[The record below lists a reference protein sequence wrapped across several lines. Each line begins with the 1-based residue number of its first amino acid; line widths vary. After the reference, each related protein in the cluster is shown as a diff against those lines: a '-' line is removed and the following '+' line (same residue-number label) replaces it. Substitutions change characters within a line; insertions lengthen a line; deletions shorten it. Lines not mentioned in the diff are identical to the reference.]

1 MLRSRGA
8 SQHAESAEAHVPY
21 KDVWPAPV
29 VEVHKA
35 PSHVETYKVVD
46 AYEAEHYIGPLVD
59 VWPAFGG
66 MQGVVHELDT
76 HQAQQECDDVEVDV
90 HEHKALNDVH
100 PTDAKE
106 YLGHRLSLL
115 VCYLTPH
122 VVVV

>member
-1 MLRSRGA
+1 MLGSRGA

-29 VEVHKA
+29 VEVHEA

-66 MQGVVHELDT
+66 VQGVVHELDA

-90 HEHKALNDVH
+90 HEDKALNDVH
-100 PTDAKE
+100 SADAKE
-106 YLGHRLSLL
+106 YFGHRLSFL
-115 VCYLTPH
+115 VCCLTPH